1 MVDISQVRQD
11 YSHAKLSVKHVDQ
24 DPIAQFNKWL
34 NEAIESNCLEPTSMT
49 VSTVSSENTPSSRLV
64 LLKGV
69 TGGKFVFYTNYQSR
83 KGSQL
88 AANPAISVVFF
99 WPELE
104 RQVNIEGK
112 ATKCPPED
120 SDAYF
125 QTRPWKSRIGARIS
139 PQSQPIESRTYL
151 KTLFVQESSK
161 FLLGQ
166 IPRPENWGGYQIEP
180 HRIEFWQGRPS
191 RLHDRILF
199 TKTGE
204 NAWKIQ
210 RLAP

>member
-1 MVDISQVRQD
+1 
-11 YSHAKLSVKHVDQ
+11 
-24 DPIAQFNKWL
+24 
-34 NEAIESNCLEPTSMT
+34 
-49 VSTVSSENTPSSRLV
+49 LV
-64 LLKGV
+64 
-69 TGGKFVFYTNYQSR
+69 FFTNYHSR

-88 AANPAISVVFF
+88 AANPAISAVFF

-104 RQVNIEGK
+104 RQVNVEGK
-112 ATKCPPED
+112 VSKCTAEY

-125 QTRPWKSRIGARIS
+125 QTRPWKSKIGARIS

-151 KTLFVQESSK
+151 KSLFVQESAK
-161 FLLGQ
+161 FLLGEV
-166 IPRPENWGGYQIEP
+166 PRPDHWGGYQIEP

-199 TKTGE
+199 SKTGE